1 MQWISCKMLLFIY
14 HEDLELNKSLDGELL
29 GWESLGFN
37 RGLDFIWKL
46 NSEMYIW
53 NQFTK
58 KTELIH

>member
-1 MQWISCKMLLFIY
+1 MLLFTY

-29 GWESLGFN
+29 GWESLGFK
-37 RGLDFIWKL
+37 RGLDFIRKL

-58 KTELIH
+58 KKK